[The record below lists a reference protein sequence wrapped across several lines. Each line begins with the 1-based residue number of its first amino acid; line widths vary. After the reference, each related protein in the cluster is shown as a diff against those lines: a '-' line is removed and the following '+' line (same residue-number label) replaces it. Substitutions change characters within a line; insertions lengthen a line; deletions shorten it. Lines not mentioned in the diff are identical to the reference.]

1 MGIIHAGAPRELIL
15 AVKEKFGLQ
24 AFLECGT
31 LHGATADW
39 AADHFKRV
47 VTVEFSKTLFDQN
60 RNVPHSSNIEF
71 CFGDSRQELRRL
83 IPVLEE
89 PSVIWLDSHWSGSGT
104 YGEMDECPL
113 LEEIAVI
120 NSAPITHFVLIDDAR
135 LFLSPP
141 PKPHRASQWP
151 SIDQVIEALKNG
163 KHRYSIFVF
172 QDIIAAVPTTAKN
185 FVSSYCQEE
194 NTRIWE
200 SQQPKPAAWPLR
212 KLKQGIK
219 LVSGRL

>member
-1 MGIIHAGAPRELIL
+1 MGVIHSGAPREFIF
-15 AVKEKFGLQ
+15 AIKKKFGLDT
-24 AFLECGT
+24 FVECGT

-39 AADHFKRV
+39 AAKHFKRV
-47 VTVEFSKTLFDQN
+47 VTVEFSKKLFEQN
-60 RNVPHSSNIEF
+60 RNVAHPKNIEF
-71 CFGDSRQELRRL
+71 CFGDSRQELPRL
-83 IPVLEE
+83 VPVLEE
-89 PSVIWLDSHWSGSGT
+89 PGVIWLDSHWSGSDT
-104 YGEMDECPL
+104 YGETDECPL

-120 NSAPITHFVLIDDAR
+120 NSSAITHFVLIDDAR

-151 SIDQVIEALKNG
+151 SIDQVIEALKGG
-163 KHRYSIFVF
+163 KHQYSIFVF
-172 QDIIAAVPTTAKN
+172 QDIIAAVPNAAKT

-194 NTRIWE
+194 NTRSWE
-200 SQQPKPAAWPLR
+200 GQQPKLVAWPLR

>member
-1 MGIIHAGAPRELIL
+1 MGVIHAGAPREFIL
-15 AVKEKFGLQ
+15 SVREKFGLQ
-24 AFLECGT
+24 TFVECGT

-39 AADHFKRV
+39 AAKHFKRV
-47 VTVEFSKTLFDQN
+47 ITVEFSKTLFDQN
-60 RNVPHSSNIEF
+60 RSVPHSSNIEF
-71 CFGDSRQELRRL
+71 CFGDSRQELKRL
-83 IPVLEE
+83 IPNLEE
-89 PSVIWLDSHWSGSGT
+89 MCVIWLDSHWSGSDT

-120 NSAPITHFVLIDDAR
+120 NSASITHFVLIDDAR

-151 SIDQVIEALKNG
+151 SIDQVIESLKDR
-163 KHRYSIFVF
+163 KHQYSIFVF
-172 QDIIAAVPTTAKN
+172 QDIIAAVPMTAKN